1 MFPHNKFVKFAQQVG
16 LGRVNCT
23 RPLQKRYVARSRMSI
38 SPESYSLLANKYS
51 HLKFKLFFVS
61 ALLMIL
67 FFIGSSFPTG
77 ILWSVI
83 VFLAS
88 LSTLMF
94 FTAIFLHSFKSL
106 DSQNSYSP
114 FWYRVARITEWFK
127 VILFTTVVPPL
138 AIATLVIPVIVFIKF
153 SAT

>member
-1 MFPHNKFVKFAQQVG
+1 
-16 LGRVNCT
+16 
-23 RPLQKRYVARSRMSI
+23 MSI
-38 SPESYSLLANKYS
+38 SPESYSLLAKKYS
-51 HLKFKLFFVS
+51 HLKVKLFLVS

-77 ILWSVI
+77 ILWSFTI
-83 VFLAS
+83 FLAS

-94 FTAIFLHSFKSL
+94 FTAIFLHSFKNL
-106 DSQNSYSP
+106 DSQNSYTP

-127 VILFTTVVPPL
+127 VILFTAVVPPL
-138 AIATLVIPVIVFIKF
+138 AIATLVVPVIVFIKF